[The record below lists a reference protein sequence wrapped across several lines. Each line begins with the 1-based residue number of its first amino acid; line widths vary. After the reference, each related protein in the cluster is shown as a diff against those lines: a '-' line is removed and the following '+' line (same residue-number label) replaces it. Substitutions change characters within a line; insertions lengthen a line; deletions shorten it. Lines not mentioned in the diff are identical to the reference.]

1 MLLTALALAGL
12 TPLQATDAANAPFVD
27 GRTWGLDPSRVVFP
41 GPGPDGRREAA
52 YYDAQLLLR
61 FSSNADA
68 AAREQILGGSFELDR
83 VLVRKMDL
91 VLVRIVDGTS
101 VSDAIAHLNELDGVV
116 YATPDHVVTLR
127 DTFPNDSS
135 FGQQF
140 GKHNT
145 GQTGGTAD
153 ADIDAP
159 EAWDLATGSS
169 DFAVGIVDSGTQT
182 NHPDLLGNRWVNAG
196 ELGGTP
202 GVDDDGNGYVDDV
215 RGWDAYGNDG
225 SIPSSNHGTH
235 VAGIAAAQADNGI
248 GIAGVAWDS
257 EIVTIAGSSGQTSTV
272 MLAYGYALDLKDDW
286 IASGGSA
293 GANIVSVNSSFG
305 IDFANCNSSTY
316 APWNDMFDLMGQSG
330 ILSIAAT
337 MNNTSNVDAQGD
349 VPTGCSSDYLISVT
363 ATDHRDRRN
372 FSAYGA
378 TTIDLGAP
386 GEDVYSTLNG
396 SGYGSLSG
404 TSMATPQVTG
414 AVAVLHSVGG
424 PSFAALRTSDPAAAA
439 LEIKNALLST
449 VDVVPTLDGF
459 TVSGGRMNLRAAA
472 DVIAGFDGGAVS
484 YCTPTTNNS
493 TGAPGLLSA
502 EGSFDVA
509 LDDLMIHADQ
519 LPPGQA
525 TLFLVSRTQGFVANP
540 GGSFGNLC
548 LGGQVGRFNAQVTFV
563 DAGGRA
569 SLDVPLTA
577 LPEGAASVAAQPG
590 ETWNFQAWHRDL
602 FFGTP
607 ISNLT
612 DGLSITF
619 D

>member
-1 MLLTALALAGL
+1 MLLTALALASL
-12 TPLQATDAANAPFVD
+12 TQSQAATAPFVD
-27 GRTWGLDPSRVVFP
+27 GRTWGLDPSRIVVP

-61 FSSNADA
+61 FTSSADA
-68 AAREQILGGSFELDR
+68 AARTQILGESFELDR

-101 VSDAIAHLNELDGVV
+101 VEEAIAHLNGLDGVV

-127 DTFPNDSS
+127 DTFPNDPS

-169 DFAVGIVDSGTQT
+169 DFAVGIVDGGTQT
-182 NHPDLLGNRWVNAG
+182 THPDLQPNRWVNAAEVSG
-196 ELGGTP
+196 SP
-202 GVDDDGNGYVDDV
+202 GVDDDGNGYVDDLY
-215 RGWDAYGNDG
+215 GWDAYEDDG
-225 SIPSSNHGTH
+225 SLPSSNHGTH
-235 VAGIAAAQADNGI
+235 VAGIAAARADNGV
-248 GIAGVAWDS
+248 GIAGVAWNS
-257 EIVTIAGSSGQTSTV
+257 KFVSIAGSSGQTSTV

-293 GANIVSVNSSFG
+293 GANIVAVNSSFG
-305 IDFANCNSSTY
+305 VDFANCNSSTY

-337 MNNTSNVDAQGD
+337 MNNPSNVDAQGD
-349 VPTGCSSDYLISVT
+349 VPTGCSSDYLITVT

-372 FSAYGA
+372 FSAFGA
-378 TTIDLGAP
+378 TSIDLGAP
-386 GEDVYSTLNG
+386 GEDILSTLNG
-396 SGYGSLSG
+396 NGYGSLSG

-424 PSFAALRTSDPAAAA
+424 ASFSALRTSDPAAAA

-449 VDVVPTLDGF
+449 VDVVPTLDGV

-472 DVIAGFDGGAVS
+472 DVIAAFDGGGVVS
-484 YCTPTTNNS
+484 YCTPTTANS
-493 TGAPGLLSA
+493 TGVPGLLSA
-502 EGSFDVA
+502 EGSLEVA
-509 LDDLMIHADQ
+509 LDDLTIHADQ

-525 TLFLVSRTQGFVANP
+525 TLFLVSRTQGFTGNP
-540 GGSFGNLC
+540 GNSFGNLC

-577 LPEGAASVAAQPG
+577 LPEGSAAVAAQPG

-602 FFGTP
+602 FFGAP

-612 DGLSITF
+612 DGLSVTF